1 MCCPRGWVVQVGGV
15 EGEGEADRSGHVGV
29 IFAERRGV
37 HGEGRGHD
45 CAGEKRD
52 HDCVGAKVG
61 WKLAC

>member
-1 MCCPRGWVVQVGGV
+1 MQVGGV